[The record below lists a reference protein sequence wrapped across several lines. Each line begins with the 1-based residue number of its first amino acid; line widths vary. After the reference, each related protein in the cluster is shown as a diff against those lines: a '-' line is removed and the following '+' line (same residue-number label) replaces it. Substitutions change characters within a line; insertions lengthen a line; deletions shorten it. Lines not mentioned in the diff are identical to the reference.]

1 MKKKKDAFNDASIKV
16 PFILQFPK
24 NNKIWSFIILQNMK
38 DSKDQVIGE
47 QNIVSMFYA
56 SILLL

>member
-1 MKKKKDAFNDASIKV
+1 MVLFSYMLTNHHHIFHDMHDHPAMHDV
-16 PFILQFPK
+16 L
-24 NNKIWSFIILQNMK
+24 IILQNMK